1 MANFHSFSPNDVSS
15 TDTQY
20 YSTIELVA
28 GDTMPELNI
37 ILKDSNTA
45 LAGQT
50 LDATNH
56 ATWAIISLAAVNT
69 VKMRFRKLDTTA
81 LLETITCSIVGD
93 GTAGNVIMTW
103 LAATLSGAEGIYEG
117 EIEITY
123 DSGKIST
130 VRDLLKFDVRAG
142 F

>member
-1 MANFHSFSPNDVSS
+1 MANFHSFSPNDVTSS
-15 TDTQY
+15 VVQY

-28 GDTMPELNI
+28 GDTMPELDI

-45 LAGQT
+45 LSGQT

-56 ATWAIISLAAVNT
+56 ATWAIISLAAVDT
-69 VKMRFRKLDTTA
+69 VTMKFRKTDTTTI
-81 LLETITCSIVGD
+81 LETLPGSIVGD

-103 LAATLSGAEGIYEG
+103 LADTLTGADGIYEG

-123 DSGKIST
+123 DNGKIST

>member
-15 TDTQY
+15 SVVQY

-45 LAGQT
+45 LSGQT

-56 ATWAIISLAAVNT
+56 ATWAIISLAAVST
-69 VKMRFRKLDTTA
+69 VKMKFRKADTTTI
-81 LLETITCSIVGD
+81 LETITCYIVSP
-93 GTAGNVIMTW
+93 ASNGNVIMTW
-103 LAATLSGAEGIYEG
+103 LADTLASAEGIYEG

-123 DSGKIST
+123 NNGKIST

>member
-1 MANFHSFSPNDVSS
+1 MANFQSFSPNDLNAGTV
-15 TDTQY
+15 QY
-20 YSTIELVA
+20 YPTIELVS
-28 GDTMPELNI
+28 GDTMPELDI

-50 LDATNH
+50 LDSSNH
-56 ATWAIISLAAVNT
+56 ATWAIISLASVST
-69 VKMRFRKLDTTA
+69 VKMKFRKIDTTTI
-81 LLETITCSIVGD
+81 LETITCSIVGD

-103 LAATLSGAEGIYEG
+103 LSDTLDGLSGMYEG

-123 DSGKIST
+123 NNGKIST
-130 VRDLLKFDVRAG
+130 VRDLLKFDIRAG

>member
-1 MANFHSFSPNDVSS
+1 MANFHSFSPNDVTSS
-15 TDTQY
+15 VVQY

-45 LAGQT
+45 LSGQT
-50 LDATNH
+50 LDAANH
-56 ATWAIISLAAVNT
+56 ATWAIISLAAVDT
-69 VKMRFRKLDTTA
+69 VTMKFRKTDTTTI
-81 LLETITCSIVGD
+81 LETLPGSIVGD

-103 LAATLSGAEGIYEG
+103 LSDTLDGAEGIYEG

-123 DSGKIST
+123 DNGKIST

>member
-1 MANFHSFSPNDVSS
+1 MANFHSFSPNDVTSS
-15 TDTQY
+15 VVQY

-45 LAGQT
+45 LSGQT
-50 LDATNH
+50 LDAANH
-56 ATWAIISLAAVNT
+56 ATWAIISLAAVDT
-69 VKMRFRKLDTTA
+69 VTMKFRKTDTTTI
-81 LLETITCSIVGD
+81 LETLPGSIVGD

-103 LAATLSGAEGIYEG
+103 LSNTLTGAEGIYEG

-123 DSGKIST
+123 DNGKIST

>member
-1 MANFHSFSPNDVSS
+1 MANFHSFSPNDISS
-15 TDTQY
+15 SVVQY

-45 LAGQT
+45 LSGQT

-56 ATWAIISLAAVNT
+56 ATWAIISLAAVDT
-69 VKMRFRKLDTTA
+69 VTMKFRKTDTTTI
-81 LLETITCSIVGD
+81 LETLPGSIVGD

-103 LAATLSGAEGIYEG
+103 LSDTLTGAEGIYEG

-123 DSGKIST
+123 DNGKIST

>member
-1 MANFHSFSPNDVSS
+1 MANFHSFSPNDITSS
-15 TDTQY
+15 VVQY

-45 LAGQT
+45 LSGQT
-50 LDATNH
+50 LDAANH
-56 ATWAIISLAAVNT
+56 ATWAIISLAAVDT
-69 VKMRFRKLDTTA
+69 VTMKFRKTDTTTI
-81 LLETITCSIVGD
+81 LETLPGSIVGD

-103 LAATLSGAEGIYEG
+103 LSDTLTDAEGLYEG

-123 DSGKIST
+123 DNGKIST
-130 VRDLLKFDVRAG
+130 VRDLLRFDVRAG

>member
-1 MANFHSFSPNDVSS
+1 MANFHSFSPNDISS
-15 TDTQY
+15 SVVQY

-45 LAGQT
+45 LSGQT

-56 ATWAIISLAAVNT
+56 ATWAIISLAAVDT
-69 VKMRFRKLDTTA
+69 VKMKFRKADTTTI
-81 LLETITCSIVGD
+81 LETITCSIVSP
-93 GTAGNVIMTW
+93 ASNGNVIMTW
-103 LAATLSGAEGIYEG
+103 LADTLADAEGMYEG

-123 DSGKIST
+123 DNGKIST

>member
-1 MANFHSFSPNDVSS
+1 MANFQSFSPNDIDSS
-15 TDTQY
+15 TVQY
-20 YSTIELVA
+20 YTIIELVA
-28 GDTMPELNI
+28 GDTMPELDI

-45 LAGQT
+45 LSGQT
-50 LDATNH
+50 LSATDH
-56 ATWAIISLAAVNT
+56 ATWAIISLAAVAT
-69 VKMRFRKLDTTA
+69 VKMKFRKKDTTTI
-81 LLETITCSIVGD
+81 LETLPGSIVGD

-103 LAATLSGAEGIYEG
+103 LASTLLGAEGIYEG

-123 DSGKIST
+123 DNGKIST

>member
-1 MANFHSFSPNDVSS
+1 MANFHSFSPNDISS
-15 TDTQY
+15 SVVQY

-45 LAGQT
+45 LSGQT

-56 ATWAIISLAAVNT
+56 ATWAIISLAAVST
-69 VKMRFRKLDTTA
+69 VKMKFRKADTTTI
-81 LLETITCSIVGD
+81 LETITCSIVSP
-93 GTAGNVIMTW
+93 ASNGNVIMTW
-103 LAATLSGAEGIYEG
+103 LADTLADAEGMYEG

-123 DSGKIST
+123 NNGKIST

>member
-1 MANFHSFSPNDVSS
+1 MANFHSFSPNDISS
-15 TDTQY
+15 SVVQY

-56 ATWAIISLAAVNT
+56 ATWAIISLAAVST
-69 VKMRFRKLDTTA
+69 VKMKFRKADTTTI
-81 LLETITCSIVGD
+81 LETITCSIVSP
-93 GTAGNVIMTW
+93 ASNGNVIMTW
-103 LAATLSGAEGIYEG
+103 LAETLADAEGMYEG

-123 DSGKIST
+123 NNGKIST

>member
-1 MANFHSFSPNDVSS
+1 MANFHSFSPNDVTSS
-15 TDTQY
+15 VVQY

-45 LAGQT
+45 LSGQT
-50 LDATNH
+50 LDAANH
-56 ATWAIISLAAVNT
+56 ATWAIISLAAVST
-69 VKMRFRKLDTTA
+69 VKMKFRKADTTTI
-81 LLETITCSIVGD
+81 LETITCSIVSP
-93 GTAGNVIMTW
+93 ASNGNVIMTW
-103 LAATLSGAEGIYEG
+103 LADTLASAEGIYEG

-123 DSGKIST
+123 NNGKIST

>member
-1 MANFHSFSPNDVSS
+1 MSNFHSFSPNDVNS

-45 LAGQT
+45 LSGQT
-50 LDATNH
+50 LDAENH
-56 ATWAIISLAAVNT
+56 ATWAIISLAAANT
-69 VKMRFRKLDTTA
+69 VKMKFRKMDTTT
-81 LLETITCSIVGD
+81 LLETITCSIVSPA
-93 GTAGNVIMTW
+93 TNGNVIMTW
-103 LAATLSGAEGIYEG
+103 LASTLSGASGIYEG

-123 DSGKIST
+123 NNGKVST
-130 VRDLLKFDVRAG
+130 IRDLLKFDVRAG

>member
-1 MANFHSFSPNDVSS
+1 MANFHSFSPNDVTSS
-15 TDTQY
+15 VVQY

-50 LDATNH
+50 LDAANH

-69 VKMRFRKLDTTA
+69 VKMKFRKTDTTA
-81 LLETITCSIVGD
+81 ILETITCSIVGD

-103 LAATLSGAEGIYEG
+103 LADTLASAEGIYEG

-123 DSGKIST
+123 DNGKIST

>member
-1 MANFHSFSPNDVSS
+1 MANFQSFSPNDIDSS
-15 TDTQY
+15 TVQY
-20 YSTIELVA
+20 YTTIELVA

-45 LAGQT
+45 LSGQT
-50 LDATNH
+50 LDAANH
-56 ATWAIISLAAVNT
+56 ATWAIISLAAVDT
-69 VKMRFRKLDTTA
+69 VTMKFRKKDTTTI
-81 LLETITCSIVGD
+81 LETLPGSIVGD

-103 LAATLSGAEGIYEG
+103 LSDTLDGAEGIYEG

-123 DSGKIST
+123 DNGKIST
-130 VRDLLKFDVRAG
+130 VRDLLRFDVRAG

>member
-1 MANFHSFSPNDVSS
+1 MANFHSFSPNDVTSS
-15 TDTQY
+15 VVQY

-45 LAGQT
+45 LSGQT
-50 LDATNH
+50 LDAANH
-56 ATWAIISLAAVNT
+56 ATWAIISLAAVDT
-69 VKMRFRKLDTTA
+69 VTMKFRKTDTTTI
-81 LLETITCSIVGD
+81 LETLPGSIVGD

-103 LAATLSGAEGIYEG
+103 LADTLASAEGIYEG

-123 DSGKIST
+123 DNGKIST

>member
-1 MANFHSFSPNDVSS
+1 MANFQSFSPNDIDSS
-15 TDTQY
+15 TVQY
-20 YSTIELVA
+20 YSIIELVA

-37 ILKDSNTA
+37 ILKDSNIA
-45 LAGQT
+45 LSGQT
-50 LDATNH
+50 LDAANH
-56 ATWAIISLAAVNT
+56 ATWAIINLAAVDT
-69 VKMRFRKLDTTA
+69 VTMKFRKTDTTTI
-81 LLETITCSIVGD
+81 LETLPGSIVGD

-103 LAATLSGAEGIYEG
+103 LTATLLGAEGIYEG

-123 DSGKIST
+123 DNGKIST

>member
-1 MANFHSFSPNDVSS
+1 MANFHSFSPNDVTSS
-15 TDTQY
+15 VVQY

-45 LAGQT
+45 LSGQT

-69 VKMRFRKLDTTA
+69 VKMKFRKTDTTTI
-81 LLETITCSIVGD
+81 LETITC
-93 GTAGNVIMTW
+93 
-103 LAATLSGAEGIYEG
+103 
-117 EIEITY
+117 
-123 DSGKIST
+123 
-130 VRDLLKFDVRAG
+130 
-142 F
+142 

>member
-1 MANFHSFSPNDVSS
+1 MANFHSFSPNDITSS
-15 TDTQY
+15 VVQY

-37 ILKDSNTA
+37 VLKDSNTA
-45 LAGQT
+45 LSGQT
-50 LDATNH
+50 LDAANH
-56 ATWAIISLAAVNT
+56 ATWAIISLAAVDT
-69 VKMRFRKLDTTA
+69 VTMKFRKADTTTI
-81 LLETITCSIVGD
+81 LETLPGSIVGD

-103 LAATLSGAEGIYEG
+103 LSDTLADAEGIYEG

-123 DSGKIST
+123 DNGKIST

>member
-1 MANFHSFSPNDVSS
+1 MANFHSFSPNDVTSS
-15 TDTQY
+15 VVQY

-45 LAGQT
+45 LSGQT

-56 ATWAIISLAAVNT
+56 ATWAIISLAAVST
-69 VKMRFRKLDTTA
+69 VKMKFRKADTTTI
-81 LLETITCSIVGD
+81 LETITCSIVSP
-93 GTAGNVIMTW
+93 ASNGNVIMTW
-103 LAATLSGAEGIYEG
+103 LADTLASAEGIYEG

-123 DSGKIST
+123 NNGKIST

>member
-1 MANFHSFSPNDVSS
+1 MANFHSFSPNDITSS
-15 TDTQY
+15 VVQY

-28 GDTMPELNI
+28 GDTMPELDI

-56 ATWAIISLAAVNT
+56 ATWAIISLAAVDT

-117 EIEITY
+117 EIEIIY
-123 DSGKIST
+123 DNGKIST

>member
-1 MANFHSFSPNDVSS
+1 MANFHSFSPNDVTSS
-15 TDTQY
+15 VVQY

-45 LAGQT
+45 LSGQT

-56 ATWAIISLAAVNT
+56 ATWAIISLAAVDT
-69 VKMRFRKLDTTA
+69 VTMKFRKTDTTTI
-81 LLETITCSIVGD
+81 LETLPGSIVGD

-103 LAATLSGAEGIYEG
+103 LSDTLTGAEGIYEG

-123 DSGKIST
+123 DNGKIST

>member
-1 MANFHSFSPNDVSS
+1 MANFQSFSPNDIDSS
-15 TDTQY
+15 TVQY
-20 YSTIELVA
+20 YSIIELVA

-37 ILKDSNTA
+37 ILKDSNIA
-45 LAGQT
+45 LSGQT
-50 LDATNH
+50 LDATDH
-56 ATWAIISLAAVNT
+56 ATWAIISLAAVDT
-69 VKMRFRKLDTTA
+69 VTMKFRKTDTTTI
-81 LLETITCSIVGD
+81 LETLPGSIVGD

-103 LAATLSGAEGIYEG
+103 LADTLTGADGIYEG

-123 DSGKIST
+123 DNGKIST

>member
-1 MANFHSFSPNDVSS
+1 MANFHSFSPNDVTSS
-15 TDTQY
+15 VVQY

-45 LAGQT
+45 LSGQT

-56 ATWAIISLAAVNT
+56 ATWAIISLAAVDT
-69 VKMRFRKLDTTA
+69 VTMKFRKTDTTTI
-81 LLETITCSIVGD
+81 LETLPGSIVGD
-93 GTAGNVIMTW
+93 GTAGNVIRTW
-103 LAATLSGAEGIYEG
+103 LSDTLTGAEGIYEG

-123 DSGKIST
+123 NNGKIST
-130 VRDLLKFDVRAG
+130 VRDLLRFDVRAG

>member
-1 MANFHSFSPNDVSS
+1 MANFHSFSPNDITSS
-15 TDTQY
+15 VVQY

-45 LAGQT
+45 LSGQT
-50 LDATNH
+50 LDAANH
-56 ATWAIISLAAVNT
+56 ATWAIISLAAVDT
-69 VKMRFRKLDTTA
+69 VTMKFRKTDTTTI
-81 LLETITCSIVGD
+81 LETLPGSIVGD

-103 LAATLSGAEGIYEG
+103 LSDTLAGAEGIYEG

-123 DSGKIST
+123 DNGKIST

>member
-1 MANFHSFSPNDVSS
+1 MANFHSFSPNDISS
-15 TDTQY
+15 SVVQY

-28 GDTMPELNI
+28 GDTMPELDI

-45 LAGQT
+45 LSGQT
-50 LDATNH
+50 LDAADH
-56 ATWAIISLAAVNT
+56 ATWAIISLAAVST
-69 VKMRFRKLDTTA
+69 VKMKFRKADTTTI
-81 LLETITCSIVGD
+81 LETITCSIVSP
-93 GTAGNVIMTW
+93 ASNGNVIMTW
-103 LAATLSGAEGIYEG
+103 LADTLASAEGIYEG

-123 DSGKIST
+123 DNGKIST